1 MEWHPPLLVWLEIFV
16 GSTTDVLIAAI
27 FFPRAVE
34 VDGMSCG
41 LLPTAFMEIPC
52 SYIYIY
58 TYYYIY
64 IYILY
69 IFIYS
74 ISWNSQSM
82 KSSNNEEPL
91 VLKYGWSFP
100 FSSMMFPYFAQ
111 KDAGISQ
118 PGVYLAEE
126 LATWED
132 LNPDALGSKTLGLQE
147 IILPNIWIY
156 IYIYMRDYHN
166 EWTNEL
172 GIPSNNVECPR
183 TGVLSASPWQHLSES
198 SLISPWCQYKRRI
211 LFCPWSF

>member
-1 MEWHPPLLVWLEIFV
+1 
-16 GSTTDVLIAAI
+16 
-27 FFPRAVE
+27 
-34 VDGMSCG
+34 
-41 LLPTAFMEIPC
+41 
-52 SYIYIY
+52 
-58 TYYYIY
+58 
-64 IYILY
+64 
-69 IFIYS
+69 
-74 ISWNSQSM
+74 
-82 KSSNNEEPL
+82 
-91 VLKYGWSFP
+91 
-100 FSSMMFPYFAQ
+100 MMFPYFAQ

-147 IILPNIWIY
+147 IILPNIW